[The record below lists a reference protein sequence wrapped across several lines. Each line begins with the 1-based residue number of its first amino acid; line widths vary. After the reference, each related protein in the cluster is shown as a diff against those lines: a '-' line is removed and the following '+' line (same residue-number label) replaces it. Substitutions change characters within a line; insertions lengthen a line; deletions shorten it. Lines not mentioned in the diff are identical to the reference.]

1 MAGPATSSKNSTA
14 MPRVCL
20 SAVDEALLL
29 LLAKRLARALLLEAE
44 ADMAIEPAQPQ
55 LDSAQPDSHS

>member
-1 MAGPATSSKNSTA
+1 MAGPATCSKNSTA
-14 MPRVCL
+14 EPRVCL

-29 LLAKRLARALLLEAE
+29 LLAKRLARALLLETE
-44 ADMAIEPAQPQ
+44 ADIETEPTQPR

>member
-1 MAGPATSSKNSTA
+1 MAGPATSSDSSTA
-14 MPRVCL
+14 APRGCL
-20 SAVDEALLL
+20 ATVDDALLL